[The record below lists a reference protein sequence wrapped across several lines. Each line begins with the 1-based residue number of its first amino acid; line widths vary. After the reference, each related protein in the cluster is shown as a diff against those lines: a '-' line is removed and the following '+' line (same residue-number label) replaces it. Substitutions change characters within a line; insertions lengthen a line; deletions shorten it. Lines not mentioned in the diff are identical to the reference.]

1 MHSTV
6 LIAQQILLPSKLLI
20 TLNKLSILHQFMQLN
35 KLLLT
40 KILIQPL
47 LNSSVWKTSQHKN
60 KLRSS
65 ENQFQDIVVLTEE
78 YKLIMCSVWP
88 MLKPDVWLVKVRIK
102 LMEKERRLL
111 EKQANGCQNIRE
123 LPNDLHKLS
132 YLNKNYININLHSF
146 ITP

>member
-47 LNSSVWKTSQHKN
+47 LNSLVWKMSQHKN

-78 YKLIMCSVWP
+78 YKLIMYSV
-88 MLKPDVWLVKVRIK
+88 
-102 LMEKERRLL
+102 
-111 EKQANGCQNIRE
+111 
-123 LPNDLHKLS
+123 
-132 YLNKNYININLHSF
+132 
-146 ITP
+146 